1 LNKKLNYIGEKELEE
16 LEFNIYLSNE
26 IDCNSYR
33 LYDDDG
39 ISFDY
44 VEGKYNLTDFS
55 YQISEN
61 KIYLK
66 IDKLE
71 EEYENS
77 FKSYNFKFHN
87 LENLN
92 NQIESIYIN
101 NKQLKDF
108 NLTDNKLQFQT
119 ASEKL

>member
-1 LNKKLNYIGEKELEE
+1 
-16 LEFNIYLSNE
+16 LSNE
-26 IDCNSYR
+26 IDYNNYR

-44 VEGKYNLTDFS
+44 LEGKYNLTDFS
-55 YQISEN
+55 YQINEN
-61 KIYLK
+61 KISLK

-71 EEYENS
+71 ERYKNS

-92 NQIESIYIN
+92 NHIESVYAN
-101 NKQLKDF
+101 NEQIRDF
-108 NLTDNKLQFQT
+108 DLTDNKLQFQT